1 MRNIFKR
8 ENKEI
13 KKQYR
18 VTKGFNI
25 WTGEYEEINLIT
37 DKLGLSNLVVNGF
50 EELEVEEIK

>member
-18 VTKGFNI
+18 VTKCFNI
-25 WTGEYEEINLIT
+25 WTGEYEKMNLIT
-37 DKLGLSNLVVNGF
+37 DKSGLSNLVVNGF
-50 EELEVEEIK
+50 EELEAEEIK